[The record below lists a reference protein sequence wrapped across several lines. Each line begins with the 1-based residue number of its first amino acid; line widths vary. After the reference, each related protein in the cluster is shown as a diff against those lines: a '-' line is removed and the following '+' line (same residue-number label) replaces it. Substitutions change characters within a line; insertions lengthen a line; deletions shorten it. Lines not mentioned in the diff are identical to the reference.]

1 MVLTHTDMV
10 LTHLQKMSTAPPPLS
25 RNVSSPGRSD
35 LAEEIREQAGGQ
47 V

>member
-1 MVLTHTDMV
+1 MVPTHTDMV
-10 LTHLQKMSTAPPPLS
+10 LKIHLQKTSTAPPPLS
-25 RNVSSPGRSD
+25 RNVSSGRSD